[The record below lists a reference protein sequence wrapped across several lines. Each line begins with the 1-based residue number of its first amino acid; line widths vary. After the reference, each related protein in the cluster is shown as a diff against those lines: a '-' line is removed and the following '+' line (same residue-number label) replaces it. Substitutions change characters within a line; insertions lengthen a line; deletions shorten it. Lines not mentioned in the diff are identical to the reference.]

1 MARTPSHRRK
11 RSMKCSLLLRTRGL
25 CLGLLKR
32 LSRRI
37 RYTTSIPI
45 CSRRCPW
52 RSRSLVT
59 SRNSSATRIRIH
71 GNLFQ
76 RIFQLIIFPHEMLPS
91 PLRHHML
98 HQCLLGHFFHKL
110 PDEPRIPQFRRNAQI
125 LTATHESIRFTPFC
139 SSRNS
144 IGVKVLLFAAGYRHE
159 PVISL
164 ISNCTLHKVRK
175 RRGRKKK
182 KGKKGKKGFHS
193 PSPTNQS
200 ILPRHQLPRHNSLP
214 SRRQSPA
221 PRSKRAIQFPAILDF
236 RQIHN
241 PIRFDFNVVEF
252 ERLL

>member
-11 RSMKCSLLLRTRGL
+11 RSMTCSLLLRTRGL

-32 LSRRI
+32 LSRRT
-37 RYTTSIPI
+37 RHTTSIR
-45 CSRRCPW
+45 SRRRRCPW

-175 RRGRKKK
+175 RSGRKKK
-182 KGKKGKKGFHS
+182 AKKGKKGFHS
-193 PSPTNQS
+193 PSSTNQS
-200 ILPRHQLPRHNSLP
+200 ILPRHQLPRHNCLP

-236 RQIHN
+236 RQVHN